1 MLAPAMQRREHF
13 GRRAVPQRE
22 LPRAPSVVAKTVPL
36 TVEIADEIQPVS
48 VLLDVRSAD
57 DDLDRELAE
66 WKAARKLGKRSFRE
80 PWRSVSIAA
89 AIGFGASNWLLP
101 EQVAQIADVVSM
113 GLFAASVLAGWRK
126 RRA

>member
-1 MLAPAMQRREHF
+1 MLVPAMQRREHF

-22 LPRAPSVVAKTVPL
+22 TPRAPCVVAKAVPL
-36 TVEIADEIQPVS
+36 TVEIADKIQPVS
-48 VLLDVRSAD
+48 VLLDPRSAD

-89 AIGFGASNWLLP
+89 AIGFGVSNWLLP
-101 EQVAQIADVVSM
+101 EQVAQIADIVSM

-126 RRA
+126 RRT